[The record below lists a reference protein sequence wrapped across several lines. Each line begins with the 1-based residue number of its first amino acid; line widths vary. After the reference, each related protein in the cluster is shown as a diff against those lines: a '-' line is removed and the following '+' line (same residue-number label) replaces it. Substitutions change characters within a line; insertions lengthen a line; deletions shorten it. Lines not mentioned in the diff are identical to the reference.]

1 MQKRERQKEQVVKTD
16 LEEGEGSHSQVHLT
30 IGVHNCTS
38 EV

>member
-16 LEEGEGSHSQVHLT
+16 LEEEGSHSQVHLT
-30 IGVHNCTS
+30 TGVHNCTS